1 MSEERGVCA
10 TRELL
15 PCLWGTGSRSVS
27 TVCHLG
33 DACTEWELLSQH
45 GDGQFV
51 LGLVSQSQA
60 WDTRLNGELRSP
72 AQRCVPQGC
81 WAALLGP
88 CSAPFAVS
96 PCVFADSPVRRAPG
110 CILPAAPRSG
120 TGHFASG
127 AATPCAP
134 QAQGQGREA
143 SSIPPRAG
151 CAEPGR
157 AVVPSPVPSHPLHP
171 RPAPCRCPSGRAGPG
186 RAPRTAGGGRG
197 GGGRPGLRV
206 SQ

>member
-1 MSEERGVCA
+1 MPARS
-10 TRELL
+10 
-15 PCLWGTGSRSVS
+15 GSCFHS
-27 TVCHLG
+27 TVTGNLCLGLCHKVRLG
-33 DACTEWELLSQH
+33 D
-45 GDGQFV
+45 
-51 LGLVSQSQA
+51 
-60 WDTRLNGELRSP
+60 TRFNGELRSP

-81 WAALLGP
+81 RAALLGP

-96 PCVFADSPVRRAPG
+96 PCVPAGSPVRRAPG

-134 QAQGQGREA
+134 HAQGQGREA